1 MQSPRPRIALAAAA
15 TLIAAGL
22 AGPALA
28 AAGVIAIDGVLDK
41 AYGPPIVIQ
50 NNQTGF
56 GNSDLGLIDA
66 ANGSELD
73 VLHATVIGDTL
84 HLFIAG
90 NLESNFNKLDI
101 FIDCREGGQNTLRN
115 DNANVNFNGLNRMGT
130 SPIDPSALPGLTFDE
145 GFAADYFIV
154 VNGGGEPYSL
164 FMDYATLPTLGGGE
178 GEFGGGGGAG
188 VETLANNGIRFSI
201 NNANVGG
208 VDGGDGFLKDGGAG
222 VVTGLEFA
230 IPLDAIGFDGSGIK
244 VCAFVNGSGHDFLSN
259 QVLGGLG
266 GLPNLGEPRLVNFA
280 FIAGEQYGTVVDGDT
295 GSYCGDPGA
304 GDCCSGGKT
313 AYCSDGL
320 CCNAVCALDPTCCE
334 VAWDAGCADLAAQ
347 VCVACGGVE
356 TCGGSADDCNFNGLA
371 DGCDIAFGLSADCN
385 LDGIPDECQSE
396 TFFCIDGRYSEEYG
410 EAIAVQDTQTNFGN
424 SDTGLV
430 DFANGSEIDGVYAF
444 RDDDH
449 LHLLFSGNLEA
460 NYNKLEVFIDCAPGG
475 QNRLVSNNADVDFN
489 ALGRMGPDPAN
500 PKAGPGLA
508 FDAGFD
514 ADFYVNM
521 GGGGGGGGAYDLYLN
536 WATLPTDGGGIGS
549 FAGPGR
555 AGLPNFAEN
564 GLAFSIDNTNIFG
577 VDGGIELVPD
587 GGAGVLTGMEI
598 RVPLA
603 LMGYNGG
610 PLRVCAFV
618 NASGH
623 DFVSNQVLGPIGGG
637 DNLGD
642 PRFLDFA
649 SIAGDQYVV
658 VLADENLCPADFN
671 GDGVVN
677 GADLAAIL
685 GAWGTSNPTFDIT
698 GDGVVGGADLSAVLA
713 AWGDCP

>member
-1 MQSPRPRIALAAAA
+1 MQSPRPRIALAAPA

-259 QVLGGLG
+259 QVLGGLC

-371 DGCDIAFGLSADCN
+371 DGCYIAFGLSADCN
-385 LDGIPDECQSE
+385 LDGIPD
-396 TFFCIDGRYSEEYG
+396 
-410 EAIAVQDTQTNFGN
+410 
-424 SDTGLV
+424 
-430 DFANGSEIDGVYAF
+430 
-444 RDDDH
+444 
-449 LHLLFSGNLEA
+449 
-460 NYNKLEVFIDCAPGG
+460 
-475 QNRLVSNNADVDFN
+475 
-489 ALGRMGPDPAN
+489 
-500 PKAGPGLA
+500 
-508 FDAGFD
+508 
-514 ADFYVNM
+514 
-521 GGGGGGGGAYDLYLN
+521 
-536 WATLPTDGGGIGS
+536 
-549 FAGPGR
+549 
-555 AGLPNFAEN
+555 
-564 GLAFSIDNTNIFG
+564 
-577 VDGGIELVPD
+577 
-587 GGAGVLTGMEI
+587 
-598 RVPLA
+598 
-603 LMGYNGG
+603 
-610 PLRVCAFV
+610 
-618 NASGH
+618 
-623 DFVSNQVLGPIGGG
+623 
-637 DNLGD
+637 
-642 PRFLDFA
+642 
-649 SIAGDQYVV
+649 
-658 VLADENLCPADFN
+658 
-671 GDGVVN
+671 
-677 GADLAAIL
+677 
-685 GAWGTSNPTFDIT
+685 
-698 GDGVVGGADLSAVLA
+698 
-713 AWGDCP
+713 